1 MIFKELNNE
10 KCKTYLIG
18 CSHQKKAVLIDP
30 VSQKIDRYLA
40 VLGYYGLELE
50 VVLDTHTHADHRSA
64 TSDLKL
70 LTDCRIARHV
80 RAPQPNVDLHLEDGD
95 ELKIGNLTAKVL
107 DTPGHTPDSVSLY
120 IHDRVF
126 TGDCLLIGGTG
137 RTDFA
142 AGDPGHQ
149 YDSITQKLFS
159 LPDETLVY
167 PAHDYRGNTNSTIG
181 QEKHHNPRL
190 AKRSREEYIGLMTN
204 LGLPL
209 PEQIQEVLQIN
220 ASEAEDTEIDYPSIA
235 ELNQVLQVS
244 VENLRIQI
252 ASEHPPLILDVRE
265 ETEFNGELGHI
276 PGSRIIPLSQL
287 PARYEELHEHHSSRI
302 VTVCRAGV
310 RSTTAAAMMTA
321 LGFSKI
327 TNLKGGM
334 VEWNNKGQRL

>member
-18 CSHQKKAVLIDP
+18 CSRHKKAVLVDP
-30 VSQKIDRYLA
+30 ISQNIDRYLA
-40 VLGYYGLELE
+40 VLAYFGLELE
-50 VVLDTHTHADHRSA
+50 TVLDTHTHADHRSA
-64 TSDLKL
+64 TSDLKQL
-70 LTDCRIARHV
+70 IGCKIARHV
-80 RAPQPNVDLHLEDGD
+80 KAPQPNVDQYFEGGD
-95 ELKIGNLTAKVL
+95 ELKIGALTARIL
-107 DTPGHTPDSVSLY
+107 YTPGHTPDSISLY
-120 IHDRVF
+120 IHDRVL
-126 TGDCLLIGGTG
+126 TGDCLLIGGSG

-149 YDSITQKLFS
+149 YDSVTQQLFT

-167 PAHDYRGNTNSTIG
+167 PAHDYRGNTKSTIG
-181 QEKHHNPRL
+181 HERQHNPRL
-190 AKRSREEYIGLMTN
+190 AGRSREEYIGLMTN

-244 VENLRIQI
+244 VENLRTQMG
-252 ASEHPPLILDVRE
+252 SEHPPCILDVRE
-265 ETEFNGELGHI
+265 EKEYNGELGHI
-276 PGSRIIPLSQL
+276 TGSTLIPLSQL
-287 PARYEELHEHHSSRI
+287 PTRYEELHAYQRSHI

-310 RSTTAAAMMTA
+310 RSTTAAAMLTA
-321 LGFSKI
+321 MGFSRI

-334 VEWNNKGQRL
+334 VEWHDRNP